1 MGRLFTAI
9 DFVYIV
15 QTIEIYFV
23 VDFALHIRFERN
35 SAGEK
40 WFSGREYNEIWKIPW
55 DPLSREKTTFI
66 FIKWQALDYYYYYY
80 FRGDASRC
88 LNFIRKKKSNSTWPK
103 KFSFFFYPQEKWTRK
118 IWYFGAWCTRLV
130 LGVRIVYAL
139 LFING
144 TLKRAI
150 ALENKQP
157 KKMDK
162 LVAHLVCKCM
172 AARRREILAN
182 A

>member
-1 MGRLFTAI
+1 MVSAATPTESWPNQKPNEISTKLSFFNSFVFSLLQMGRLFTAI

-103 KFSFFFYPQEKWTRK
+103 KFSFFFTHKKNEQGKYD
-118 IWYFGAWCTRLV
+118 ISVHGAHGWS
-130 LGVRIVYAL
+130 
-139 LFING
+139 
-144 TLKRAI
+144 
-150 ALENKQP
+150 
-157 KKMDK
+157 
-162 LVAHLVCKCM
+162 LVCALFMPCYS
-172 AARRREILAN
+172 
-182 A
+182 